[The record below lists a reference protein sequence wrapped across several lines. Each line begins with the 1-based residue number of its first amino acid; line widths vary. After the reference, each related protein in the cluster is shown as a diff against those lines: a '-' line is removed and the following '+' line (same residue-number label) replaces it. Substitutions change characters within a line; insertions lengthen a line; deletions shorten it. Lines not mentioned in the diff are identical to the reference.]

1 MFNATERMIA
11 MRYLRAKRK
20 EGFISVISG
29 FSLAGIALGVATLII
44 VMSVMNGFRDELL
57 GRILGLN
64 GHMSVVGRMEP
75 LTHYDAL
82 ANRILAVKDIT
93 AAYPTIEAQG
103 LLTTPGASSGVMV
116 RGMQPFDFATKPV
129 ISKHINYGDK
139 TGFKNGS
146 VAIGARLAQRIHKNI
161 GDQIT
166 LLSPR
171 GNETPFGIMP
181 RSRNFTIGAVF
192 DIGMFEYDSG
202 FVFMTL
208 ADAQDF
214 FDLPAEANAI
224 EIYTKDPNK
233 NIRDLQKQIA
243 RVMPQNS
250 TTLTWQESNASYFG
264 ALQTE
269 RNVMFMILTLIIIVA
284 AFNVISGMIMLVKDK
299 GRDIAILRTM
309 GATRGMILRIFFM
322 TGASIGVI
330 GTLLG
335 LVGGTLFATNIE
347 AIRQLLQ
354 KLTHT
359 DLFSAEIYFLS
370 RLPAIVDY
378 QEVLL
383 IAGMALALS
392 FLATLYPAWRA
403 ARLDPVEALRYE

>member
-1 MFNATERMIA
+1 
-11 MRYLRAKRK
+11 
-20 EGFISVISG
+20 
-29 FSLAGIALGVATLII
+29 
-44 VMSVMNGFRDELL
+44 MNGFRDELL

-64 GHMSVVGRMEP
+64 GHVSVVGRSST
-75 LTHYDAL
+75 LDHYDAL
-82 ANRILAVKDIT
+82 VNRILPIDGVI

-103 LLTTPGASSGVMV
+103 LLSTQQQALGVMV
-116 RGMQPFDFATKPV
+116 RGMQPLDFQTKPV
-129 ISKHINYGDK
+129 LSKHIVGGHLEHFD
-139 TGFKNGS
+139 NGRI
-146 VAIGARLAQRIHKNI
+146 AIGARLAQKLNKHV
-161 GDQIT
+161 GEQIAI
-166 LLSPR
+166 LSPR
-171 GNETPFGIMP
+171 GNETPFGVMP
-181 RSRNFTIGAVF
+181 RSRNFTIAVIF
-192 DIGMFEYDSG
+192 DVGMFEYDSS

-208 ADAQDF
+208 NDAQSF
-214 FDLPAEANAI
+214 FGLAEQATNI
-224 EIYTKDPNK
+224 EIYAKDPN
-233 NIRDLQKQIA
+233 NVRPLQHQIA
-243 RVMPQNS
+243 RVMPPTS
-250 TTLTWQESNASYFG
+250 VTLTWQESNSSYFG

-335 LVGGTLFATNIE
+335 LIGGTLFAENIE

-354 KLTHT
+354 KFTGT

-370 RLPAIVDY
+370 RLPAHVDY
-378 QEVLL
+378 QEVTL